1 MLHRKYLYC
10 LLILF
15 PLSGHAQPATQRT
28 SAEIRLQLAALEVSG
43 SVLYMAAHPDDENTR
58 LLSYLAKERKV
69 RTGYLSLTR
78 GDGGQNLIG
87 TEQGELLGLIR
98 TQELLAARR
107 MDGAVQFFSTANDF
121 GFSKTSA
128 ETLKIWD
135 HQKILGNAVWIIRSF
150 RPDVIITRFPEDE
163 RAGHGHH
170 AASAIIAREAF
181 IAAADPK
188 KFPEQL
194 RYVKTWQAKRIMWNT
209 FSFGSVNT
217 TAEDQLKID
226 AGVYN
231 PILGKSYGEIA
242 AESRTNHKSQGFGT
256 ARQRGPAPEYFLPVA
271 GEPAKQDIFD
281 GIDLTLGRNKIPQKT
296 KDLLRTIIR
305 NYDSAD
311 PAASLPGLLELKTA
325 VRGLEFRH
333 ELLDELILD
342 CAGIYIQAK
351 VAEPIY
357 ALQEEIPIKLD
368 VLSRLGKDSK
378 IPVNLILPDGRKLA
392 LKPGIPLKAEW
403 KIDANTFEIS
413 QPYWL
418 REKHTLGSFKV
429 ESYEELGQP
438 EAPGAGTGPLKL
450 EIGGQEIK
458 LNRSLVF
465 SETDPVKGELIN
477 PAVIAPPVTA
487 TMNAAS
493 YLFLNGETKKITIKL
508 RSFMTRSSGNLK
520 ISLPQ
525 GWKADRNNI
534 PFQLNGKGVIQDIEV
549 AVTPERSSKGGT
561 ITLEI
566 ETGGKSYTKGYQEIR
581 YDHIPVLTLFPEAE
595 AKAVQTELHYGGKKI
610 AYIAG
615 AGDLIPQSLQ
625 QIGYQVT
632 QLSPAQILSSDLSVY
647 DAVITGVR
655 LYNISNEIKAMQP
668 RLLEYVSA
676 GGTLLVQ
683 YNVDSPLKLESPGP
697 YPMKLTRERV
707 TEEDAEVTFL
717 HPDHPALNYPNK
729 ITKADF
735 EGWIQERGLYFASEF
750 DSRYTAL
757 FSMHDLGAA
766 PANGSLLLTK
776 YGKGKFV
783 YTSLAFFRE
792 LPAGVPG
799 AYRLFVNL
807 ISSNNPNHESQ

>member
-10 LLILF
+10 LLLLF
-15 PLSGHAQPATQRT
+15 PLSGNAQVATQRNA
-28 SAEIRLQLAALEVSG
+28 AEIRLQLAALGVSG

-128 ETLKIWD
+128 EALKIWD
-135 HQKILGNAVWIIRSF
+135 HQKILGNAVWVIRSF

-181 IAAADPK
+181 AAAADPK

-256 ARQRGPAPEYFLPVA
+256 ARQRGPALEYFLPVA
-271 GEPAKQDIFD
+271 GESAKQDIFD
-281 GIDLTLGRNKIPQKT
+281 GIDLTLGRDKIPQKT
-296 KDLLRTIIR
+296 QDILQTIIR
-305 NYDSAD
+305 TYDSAN
-311 PAASLPGLLELKTA
+311 PAASLPGLLELKSA
-325 VRGLEFRH
+325 VRGLQFRH

-351 VAEPIY
+351 VSEPVY
-357 ALQEEIPIKLD
+357 ALQEQIPVKLD
-368 VLSRLGKDSK
+368 ALSRLGKDSK
-378 IPVNLILPDGRKLA
+378 TTVVLVLPDGRKLT
-392 LKPGIPLKAEW
+392 LKPGIPIQAEW
-403 KIDANTFEIS
+403 KIAANTFEIS

-418 REKHTLGSFKV
+418 RVKHKLGSFQV
-429 ESYEELGQP
+429 DSYEELGQP
-438 EAPGAGTGPLKL
+438 EAPGPGTGELKL
-450 EIGGQEIK
+450 EVGGQEIT
-458 LNRSLVF
+458 LSRSLVF

-477 PAVIAPPVTA
+477 PLVIAPPVTA
-487 TMNAAS
+487 TLNAAS
-493 YLFLNGETKKITIKL
+493 YLFLNGEAKKIRIKL
-508 RSFMTRSSGNLK
+508 KNFATSSSGNLK
-520 ISLPQ
+520 LRLPQ
-525 GWKADRNNI
+525 GWKADKGNI
-534 PFQLNGKGVIQDIEV
+534 PFQLNGKGTVQDIEV
-549 AVTPERSSKGGT
+549 TVTPERNSKGGT
-561 ITLEI
+561 IALEI
-566 ETGGKSYTKGYQEIR
+566 ETGGESYTKGYQEIR

-595 AKAVQTELHYGGKKI
+595 AKAVQTELRYGGKKI

-707 TEEDAEVTFL
+707 TEEDAEVIFL

-750 DSRYTAL
+750 DSRYTPL
-757 FSMHDLGAA
+757 FSMHDQGAA
-766 PANGSLLLTK
+766 PANGSLLLTN

>member
-10 LLILF
+10 LLLLF
-15 PLSGHAQPATQRT
+15 PLSGHAQLATQRNA
-28 SAEIRLQLAALEVSG
+28 AEIRLQLAALEVSG

-128 ETLKIWD
+128 EALKIWD
-135 HQKILGNAVWIIRSF
+135 YQKILGNAVWVIRSF

-181 IAAADPK
+181 AAAADPK

-209 FSFGSVNT
+209 FSFGAVNT
-217 TAEDQLKID
+217 TSEDQLKID
-226 AGVYN
+226 AGLYN

-271 GEPAKQDIFD
+271 GEAAKQDIFD
-281 GIDLTLGRNKIPQKT
+281 GIDLTLERDKIPQKT
-296 KDLLRTIIR
+296 QNLLRTIIR
-305 NYDSAD
+305 NYDAAN
-311 PAASLPGLLELKTA
+311 PAASLPGLLELKSA
-325 VRGLEFRH
+325 VRDLPFRH

-351 VAEPIY
+351 VSEPVY
-357 ALQEEIPIKLD
+357 ALQEQIPVRLD
-368 VLSRLGKDSK
+368 AFSRLGNDSN
-378 IPVNLILPDGRKLA
+378 IPVVLRLPDGRKLT
-392 LKPGIPLKAEW
+392 LKPGIPLQAEW
-403 KIDANTFEIS
+403 KIAANTFEIS

-418 REKHTLGSFKV
+418 REKHTLGSFQV
-429 ESYEELGQP
+429 DSYKELGQP
-438 EAPGAGTGPLKL
+438 EASGPGTGELTL
-450 EIGGQEIK
+450 EIGGEEIK
-458 LNRSLVF
+458 LSRALVF

-477 PAVIAPPVTA
+477 PVVIAPPVTA
-487 TMNAAS
+487 TMNAVS
-493 YLFLNGETKKITIKL
+493 YLFLNGETKKIRIKL
-508 RSFMTRSSGNLK
+508 RNFMISSSGNLK
-520 ISLPQ
+520 ISLPP

-534 PFQLNGKGVIQDIEV
+534 PFQLNGKGTVQDIEV
-549 AVTPERSSKGGT
+549 NVTPERNSKGGT
-561 ITLEI
+561 IALKI
-566 ETGGKSYTKGYQEIR
+566 ETGGKFYTKGYQEIR

-595 AKAVQTELHYGGKKI
+595 VKAVQTELRYGGKKI

-632 QLSPAQILSSDLSVY
+632 QLNPAQILNSDLSVY

-750 DSRYTAL
+750 DSHYTPL
-757 FSMHDLGAA
+757 FSMHDQGAA
-766 PANGSLLLTK
+766 PANGSLLLTN